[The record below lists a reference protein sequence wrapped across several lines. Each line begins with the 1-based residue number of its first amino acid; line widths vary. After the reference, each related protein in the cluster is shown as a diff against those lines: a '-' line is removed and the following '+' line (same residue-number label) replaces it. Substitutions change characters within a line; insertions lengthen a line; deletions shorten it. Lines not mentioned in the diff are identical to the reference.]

1 VTTPRGLLRS
11 LVIMVW
17 GTGGS
22 ILLGVCQSIAVARL
36 LGPSGLAPYAT
47 TIAAVTIAAQL
58 SDGGLANSYAYF
70 GRERPGSLVRLTRLL
85 LRHVGVCLL
94 LATTVMGFAWWFD
107 IAGTRSVLR
116 SVSFAAVLLTLFGVT
131 MAGRVMPVLVLAV
144 GRYRA
149 HALLTNG
156 AAALQ
161 LAALLAAYAVA
172 GPSWDVFVAAVAG
185 AQLVAVAVQVMF
197 VLRRHGQARPEAV
210 SLSECYGFGL
220 RIKWA
225 EMMKFLSGRADL
237 LVVASALPARDVG
250 LYSLALGLREFGMTP
265 LRTYSGI
272 LQNMLV
278 DRRRAGFDDRI
289 LVLGSLMLQAAISTA
304 LSVGAVLT
312 FPILLPLVYGAE
324 YRGAAMPAAIA
335 LTSTIFLS
343 IAGICWSVFNMRG
356 EPGTTS
362 AIVTVSGL
370 SGPVLVYVLARSLGL
385 NGAALASVAS
395 SALAA
400 ALSVIW
406 LVRRRGYTARDL
418 PNAAK
423 RLRELLRAV
432 RVGTRTADP
441 EAQAVV

>member
-1 VTTPRGLLRS
+1 
-11 LVIMVW
+11 
-17 GTGGS
+17 
-22 ILLGVCQSIAVARL
+22 
-36 LGPSGLAPYAT
+36 
-47 TIAAVTIAAQL
+47 
-58 SDGGLANSYAYF
+58 
-70 GRERPGSLVRLTRLL
+70 
-85 LRHVGVCLL
+85 
-94 LATTVMGFAWWFD
+94 
-107 IAGTRSVLR
+107 
-116 SVSFAAVLLTLFGVT
+116 
-131 MAGRVMPVLVLAV
+131 
-144 GRYRA
+144 
-149 HALLTNG
+149 
-156 AAALQ
+156 
-161 LAALLAAYAVA
+161 
-172 GPSWDVFVAAVAG
+172 
-185 AQLVAVAVQVMF
+185 
-197 VLRRHGQARPEAV
+197 
-210 SLSECYGFGL
+210 
-220 RIKWA
+220 
-225 EMMKFLSGRADL
+225 
-237 LVVASALPARDVG
+237 

-370 SGPVLVYVLARSLGL
+370 TGPVLVYVLARSLGL

-400 ALSVIW
+400 ALSLIW

-418 PNAAK
+418 PKAAK